1 MKGIILAG
9 GKGTRL
15 YPTTHS
21 ISKQL
26 LPIYDK
32 PMIYYPLSTLMLTG
46 IRDIIVISRPEALP
60 LYRDLLGDGAQWGI
74 QLQYA
79 EQPSPGGLAQAFL
92 IARKF
97 IEGSKCALALGDNIF
112 YGAGFGAQLR
122 TAAVHEHGAVIFAY
136 HVADPR
142 SFGVV
147 ELDEAGFAVS
157 IQEKPEKPKSN
168 LAITGLYF
176 YDENVATLAAT
187 LRPSSR
193 GELEITD
200 LNQIYM
206 QRGEL
211 RVEQLPRG
219 TAWLDAGTFQG
230 MLDASQFV
238 HSVEARQG
246 LKIGCPE
253 EVAWRFGFIDTAAL
267 LAIAQSHPNEYG
279 DYLRMIASYPR

>member
-1 MKGIILAG
+1 
-9 GKGTRL
+9 
-15 YPTTHS
+15 
-21 ISKQL
+21 
-26 LPIYDK
+26 
-32 PMIYYPLSTLMLTG
+32 MIYYPLSTLMLTG
-46 IRDIIVISRPEALP
+46 IHDIIVISRPEALP

-112 YGAGFGAQLR
+112 YGAGFGTLLR
-122 TAAVHEHGAVIFAY
+122 TAAAHEHGAVIFAY

-147 ELDEAGFAVS
+147 ELNEAGFAVS
-157 IQEKPEKPKSN
+157 IEEKPEKPKSN

-176 YDENVATLAAT
+176 YDEHVAALAAT
-187 LRPSSR
+187 LHPSAR

-200 LNQIYM
+200 LNKIYM

-253 EVAWRFGFIDTAAL
+253 EIAWRFGFIDTATL
-267 LAIAQSHPNEYG
+267 LAIAKSHPNEYG
-279 DYLRMIASYPR
+279 DYLRMIALYPR

>member
-15 YPTTHS
+15 YPTTLT
-21 ISKQL
+21 ISKHL

-32 PMIYYPLSTLMLTG
+32 PMIYYPLSTLMLSG
-46 IRDIIVISRPEALP
+46 IREIIIISRPDALP
-60 LYRDLLGDGAQWGI
+60 LYRKLLGEGTQWGI
-74 QLQYA
+74 RLEYA
-79 EQPSPGGLAQAFL
+79 EQSTPGGLAEAFL
-92 IARKF
+92 IARDF

-112 YGAGFGAQLR
+112 YGAGLGSNAR
-122 TAAVHEHGAVIFAY
+122 KAASLDTGAVIFAY
-136 HVADPR
+136 PVADAR

-147 ELDEAGFAVS
+147 ELNEAGFAIS
-157 IQEKPEKPKSN
+157 IEEKPQKPKSN

-176 YDENVATLAAT
+176 YDEKVASLAAN
-187 LRPSSR
+187 LKPSDR

-200 LNQIYM
+200 LNRIYLS
-206 QRGEL
+206 QGKL

-230 MLDASQFV
+230 MLDASLFV

-253 EVAWRFGFIDTAAL
+253 EVAWRLGFIDTEKLLSSAA
-267 LAIAQSHPNEYG
+267 SHPNEYG
-279 DYLRMIASYPR
+279 KYLRLISSYPR

>member
-1 MKGIILAG
+1 MAMKGIILAG

-15 YPTTHS
+15 YPATLS

-46 IRDIIVISRPEALP
+46 IREIMVISMPEALP
-60 LYRDLLGDGAQWGI
+60 IYRDLLGDGAQWGI
-74 QLQYA
+74 HLRYA
-79 EQPSPGGLAQAFL
+79 EQPSPGGLAQALL

-112 YGAGFGAQLR
+112 YGAGFGTLLR
-122 TAAVHEHGAVIFAY
+122 TAAAHEHGAVIFAY

-147 ELDEAGFAVS
+147 ELNEAGFAVS

-176 YDENVATLAAT
+176 YDENVAALAAT
-187 LRPSSR
+187 LDPSAR

-200 LNQIYM
+200 LNKIYM
-206 QRGEL
+206 QRGKL

-219 TAWLDAGTFQG
+219 TA
-230 MLDASQFV
+230 
-238 HSVEARQG
+238 
-246 LKIGCPE
+246 
-253 EVAWRFGFIDTAAL
+253 
-267 LAIAQSHPNEYG
+267 
-279 DYLRMIASYPR
+279 